1 MPSHQE
7 VIAAAGGAAFIIVAL
22 IGGVGFI
29 FRQALAAWL
38 TRRLGQGLERKAER
52 YKHDLAREM
61 EKYKDELNRAQNVDR
76 FRAEA
81 RKAVA
86 ERLLDRRLEAL
97 HEVSLFLHDV
107 PSWIIAGASVPLAG
121 RGSVETMLAKLR
133 ELSGAFDKHSLY
145 FEDQFRSEYRRL
157 CTNLHRLAGNWMH
170 EAVLSPDDPQ
180 IAPILHQTA
189 SLQRLIDQMH
199 KRLPDELANS
209 IANEGTQRNTG
220 AIPAQDTLG

>member
-1 MPSHQE
+1 MPSLQE
-7 VIAAAGGAAFIIVAL
+7 VIAAAGGAALIIVVL

-38 TRRLGQGLERKAER
+38 TRRLGRGLEREAER

-61 EKYKDELNRAQNVDR
+61 ERFKDELNWAQSVDR

-97 HEVSLFLHDV
+97 HEVSLVLHNV
-107 PSWIIAGASVPLAG
+107 PSWVIAGASVPLAG
-121 RGSVETMLAKLR
+121 RAPVDEMLAKMR

-145 FEDQFRSEYRRL
+145 FDIQFGVDYRAF
-157 CTNLHRLAGNWMH
+157 CANLQRLAGNWLH
-170 EAVLSPDDPQ
+170 EAVLGADDPQ

-189 SLQRLIDQMH
+189 GLQRVIDQMH

-209 IANEGTQRNTG
+209 IANERTQQNTAAVPPHG
-220 AIPAQDTLG
+220 NGG